1 VFFER
6 PKKYSICS
14 SHNDAEKK
22 HSWTRI
28 ATSRMAEN
36 SEQRVRQDSEDS
48 GRSGQFRTTHWSV
61 VLHARG
67 GTPDSPAALERLC
80 RAYWHPL
87 YTFIRRRGHSEHE
100 AQDLTQEFFARFLAA
115 DSLQGVSADKGRFRT
130 FLLAALKNFLAS
142 EWRDA
147 NRLKRGGGREFI
159 SYDEFSTEE
168 GAHIAPASTLAP
180 EVLFDLRWARSL
192 LATSVGRLERE
203 MKRDGLADRFAALM
217 PFLQGQA
224 GAYAD
229 AGKKVGLS
237 EAAVTSAIFRMRR
250 RYAEI
255 LRDEVSQTVA
265 SPDEVEG
272 EIRYLISVLS
282 VT

>member
-1 VFFER
+1 MLR
-6 PKKYSICS
+6 S
-14 SHNDAEKK
+14 
-22 HSWTRI
+22 
-28 ATSRMAEN
+28 M
-36 SEQRVRQDSEDS
+36 S
-48 GRSGQFRTTHWSV
+48 GNADQKVTQGSDDVGPSGQFRSTHWSV
-61 VLHARG
+61 VLHARA
-67 GTPDSPAALERLC
+67 GTQDSHAALEQLC

-115 DSLQGVSADKGRFRT
+115 DSLQAVSADKGRFRT
-130 FLLAALKNFLAS
+130 FLLAAVKNFLAS

-168 GAHIAPASTLAP
+168 GAHVEPASTIGP

-192 LATSVGRLERE
+192 LAGSIGRLEKE
-203 MKRDGLADRFAALM
+203 MARDGLADRFAALM
-217 PFLQGQA
+217 PFLQGDA
-224 GAYAD
+224 GSYAD
-229 AGKKVGLS
+229 VAQETGLS

-265 SPDEVEG
+265 SPDDVEA
-272 EIRYLISVLS
+272 EIRHLISVLS
-282 VT
+282 AH

>member
-1 VFFER
+1 MSGNPDQQV
-6 PKKYSICS
+6 PQGL
-14 SHNDAEKK
+14 DD
-22 HSWTRI
+22 
-28 ATSRMAEN
+28 
-36 SEQRVRQDSEDS
+36 V

-61 VLHARG
+61 VLGARA
-67 GTPDSPAALERLC
+67 GTRDSHLALEQLC

-100 AQDLTQEFFARFLAA
+100 TQDLTQEFFARFLAA

-130 FLLAALKNFLAS
+130 FLLAAVKNFLAS

-147 NRLKRGGGREFI
+147 NRLKRGGGRKFI

-168 GAHIAPASTLAP
+168 GAHVEPASTIEP

-192 LATSVGRLERE
+192 LATSIGRLEKE
-203 MKRDGLADRFAALM
+203 MTRDGLADRFAALK
-217 PFLQGQA
+217 PFLQGDA
-224 GAYAD
+224 GSYAD
-229 AGKKVGLS
+229 IAKKTGLS
-237 EAAVTSAIFRMRR
+237 EAAVTSAIFRIRR

-265 SPDEVEG
+265 SPDEVEA
-272 EIRYLISVLS
+272 EIRHLISVLS
-282 VT
+282 AH